1 MIKFQNVS
9 VEIKGKR
16 ILNNINLTV
25 NDGEFVLLCGES
37 GCGKTTL
44 TRLVNGMIPHFIKDV
59 KVDGT
64 VTVNDLDIAESPMY
78 KIAESVGSVF
88 QNPKT
93 QFFNTDSSAEI
104 AFGLENIGADRDYMH
119 KRVAQTISDLKIE
132 NLADRNVFSMSGGEK
147 QLLAFASVYAMNP
160 QIYVL
165 DEPSANLDYEAI
177 EKLRKI
183 LETVK
188 NGGHTVLI
196 AEHRLS
202 YLYGLADRIVY
213 LKDGCIEKDFT
224 ATEFV
229 GITESE
235 RIAMGLRSICSEEI
249 DIPERV
255 IMQPD
260 SSLAVHHLSVKR
272 KKQAVIHDFSLSANI
287 GDIIG
292 IVGKN
297 GSGKS
302 TLCSSLCGLLPT
314 VNGEVI
320 FRGRKLSRRARN
332 RHFGVVMQDVN
343 HQLFSDSVKNEC
355 LSANPD
361 ATDQEIED
369 LLNSFDLLDCIDRHP
384 LTLSGGQRQRL
395 AICQAIMGKK
405 KFLIFDEP
413 TSGLDFRH
421 MCRVTEWL
429 KQLAQRGYIL
439 FVVTHDYEFLNRAC
453 NCYIQIERVSE
464 SAERKKP

>member
-9 VEIKGKR
+9 VEIKGKK

-44 TRLVNGMIPHFIKDV
+44 THLVNGMIPHFVKDV
-59 KVDGT
+59 KADGT

-196 AEHRLS
+196 AEHRIS

-224 ATEFV
+224 AAEFA

-260 SSLAVHHLSVKR
+260 SSLAVQHLSVKR
-272 KKQAVIHDFSLSANI
+272 KKQAVIHDFSLSANV

-320 FRGRKLSRRARN
+320 YRGRKLSRRARN
-332 RHFGVVMQDVN
+332 RQFGVVMQDVN

-361 ATDQEIED
+361 ATNQEIEE

-429 KQLAQRGYIL
+429 KQLAQKGYIL

-464 SAERKKP
+464 SAERKKS

>member
-9 VEIKGKR
+9 VEIKGKK

-44 TRLVNGMIPHFIKDV
+44 TRLVNGMIPHFVKDV

-104 AFGLENIGADRDYMH
+104 AFGLENIGADRDYMR
-119 KRVAQTISDLKIE
+119 KRVAQTISDLEIE

-202 YLYGLADRIVY
+202 YMYGLADRIVY

-332 RHFGVVMQDVN
+332 RQFGVVMQDVN

-361 ATDQEIED
+361 ATNQEIEE

-429 KQLAQRGYIL
+429 KQLAQHGYIL

-464 SAERKKP
+464 SAERKKS

>member
-1 MIKFQNVS
+1 MIQFQNVS
-9 VEIKGKR
+9 ATIQGNK
-16 ILNNINLTV
+16 ILDNINLTV
-25 NDGEFVLLCGES
+25 NNGEFVLLCGES

-44 TRLVNGMIPHFIKDV
+44 TRLVNGLIPHFVKDV
-59 KVDGT
+59 EIDGT
-64 VTVNDLDIAESPMY
+64 VMVEDMKISDSPMY

-104 AFGLENIGADRDYMH
+104 AFGLENIGTDRDSMH
-119 KRVAQTISDLKIE
+119 KRVAETISDLGIE
-132 NLADRNVFSMSGGEK
+132 TLADRSIFSMSGGEK

-160 QIYVL
+160 QVYDL
-165 DEPSANLDYEAI
+165 DEPSANLDHEAMG
-177 EKLRKI
+177 KLRRI
-183 LETVK
+183 LEIVK
-188 NGGHTVLI
+188 KGGHTVLI

-202 YLYGLADRIVY
+202 YLSGLADRIVY
-213 LKDGCIEKDFT
+213 LKAGRIEKEFT
-224 ATEFV
+224 AAEFA
-229 GITESE
+229 GLSESE
-235 RIAMGLRSICSEEI
+235 RAAMGLRSIRSEKI
-249 DIPERV
+249 SIPERTF
-255 IMQPD
+255 MQPNA
-260 SSLAVHHLSVKR
+260 SLAVHHISVQR
-272 KKQAVIHDFSLSANI
+272 KKRLILNDLSLSAND

-314 VNGEVI
+314 ARGEVI
-320 FRGRKLSRRARN
+320 FRGRKLSRSARTKQ
-332 RHFGVVMQDVN
+332 FGMVMQDVN

-355 LSANPD
+355 LSADPN
-361 ATDQEIED
+361 ATDQEIEN
-369 LLNSFDLLDCIDRHP
+369 LLNNFDLLDCIDRHP

-421 MCRVTEWL
+421 MCQVTEWL
-429 KQLAQRGYIL
+429 KQLAQHGYIL

-453 NCYIQIERVSE
+453 NCYVRIDKIN
-464 SAERKKP
+464 

>member
-165 DEPSANLDYEAI
+165 DEPSANLDHEAI

-183 LETVK
+183 LGTVK
-188 NGGHTVLI
+188 KSGHTVLI
-196 AEHRLS
+196 AEHRIS

-224 ATEFV
+224 AAEFA

-255 IMQPD
+255 IMHPD
-260 SSLAVHHLSVKR
+260 SSLAVQHLSVKR
-272 KKQAVIHDFSLSANI
+272 KKQAVIHDFSLSANV

-302 TLCSSLCGLLPT
+302 TLCSSLCGLLLT

-320 FRGRKLSRRARN
+320 YRGRKLSRRARN
-332 RHFGVVMQDVN
+332 RQFGVVMQDVN

-355 LSANPD
+355 LSANLD
-361 ATDQEIED
+361 ATNQEIEE

-453 NCYIQIERVSE
+453 NCYIQIGKPDEP
-464 SAERKKP
+464 AERKKP